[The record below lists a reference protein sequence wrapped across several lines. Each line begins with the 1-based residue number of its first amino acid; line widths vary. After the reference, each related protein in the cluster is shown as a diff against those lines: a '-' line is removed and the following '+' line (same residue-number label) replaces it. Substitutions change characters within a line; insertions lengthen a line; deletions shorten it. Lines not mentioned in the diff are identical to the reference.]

1 MATRVHVFE
10 VETPAGTPQS
20 SPQTTA
26 LDFPEGEVDRIE
38 VLIPPGPSGLLGWA
52 IDHSNQ
58 RILPYESAGFIVAD
72 GEVIKWDL
80 ERFPTGRDWQAV
92 TYNEDVYPHTIYLRF
107 LVNDRREVDELD
119 EVLITVPQVPVETM
133 TGG

>member
-1 MATRVHVFE
+1 MATRVHVFT
-10 VETPAGTPQS
+10 VETAPRTPES
-20 SPQTTA
+20 SPLTTN
-26 LDFPEGEVDRIE
+26 LDFPEGRVERIE
-38 VLIPPGPSGLLGWA
+38 VLVPPGPSGLLGWA

-80 ERFPTGRDWQAV
+80 ERFPTGRDWQVV
-92 TYNEDVYPHTIYLRF
+92 TFNEDLYPHTIYLRV
-107 LVNDRREVDELD
+107 LVEDEPREAEGEALRFAAPAPSIVGE
-119 EVLITVPQVPVETM
+119 